1 MKAVASSLTA
11 NLTASAAT
19 VDFCLVNL
27 LVVLLLIGIT
37 PEVLT

>member
-1 MKAVASSLTA
+1 MKAVGSSSLS
-11 NLTASAAT
+11 NLTADAAA
-19 VDFCLVNL
+19 VNVRLVNL